1 MGRARNPDNS
11 PPPLNA
17 IALRETRRKIQRQ
30 PGAVRTAGARSGG
43 LCLRRFC
50 PGSAEIGAI
59 RPRAAARTGLPRL
72 AIPRRK
78 GLTTALSGRQ
88 LRQPRV
94 YRAQL
99 ALGSP
104 DSQHPARSQPSRS
117 RPVRTDAPE
126 SRAVAQAVRINFV
139 HSGGLCASR
148 YCADPTRNGRK
159 RRYQALRGIPPRFLP
174 ENPVRTLRSASVG
187 GHIIS
192 VGTRGLLSDCFVA
205 EMTGDQL
212 DSGNSCRVATASG
225 RGRERQGG
233 PARPCSRWPARHQRR
248 TPALSLLQIP
258 PAHTLY
264 SKLPSL
270 LPAVANHKQ
279 SDNSALSPAGII

>member
-1 MGRARNPDNS
+1 MSRVQF
-11 PPPLNA
+11 PPPAPAARTSGPLPPPSEPQAPLPRESPLALRSGRRGPAQPAFERQLRNG
-17 IALRETRRKIQRQ
+17 ALRETRRKIQRQ

-159 RRYQALRGIPPRFLP
+159 RRYQALRGVPPRFLP

-233 PARPCSRWPARHQRR
+233 PARPC
-248 TPALSLLQIP
+248 
-258 PAHTLY
+258 
-264 SKLPSL
+264 
-270 LPAVANHKQ
+270 
-279 SDNSALSPAGII
+279 